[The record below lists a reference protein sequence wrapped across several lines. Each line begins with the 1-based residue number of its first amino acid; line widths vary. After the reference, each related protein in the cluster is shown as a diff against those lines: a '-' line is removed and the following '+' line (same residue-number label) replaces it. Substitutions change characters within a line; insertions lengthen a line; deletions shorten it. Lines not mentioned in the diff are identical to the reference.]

1 MGTEFSG
8 GCLTTDERLKALRPE
23 DWPGISPYSSKA
35 IRSLMDAGIIP
46 KNCSKWT
53 LVSDPRD
60 CVRMIS
66 EVVVTEREFQTIA
79 DALLNNRDEARQM
92 AQVLVR
98 SKDRT
103 DDTEGIGPL

>member
-1 MGTEFSG
+1 MNQE
-8 GCLTTDERLKALRPE
+8 EQLKALRPE

-46 KNCSKWT
+46 KNCSRWT

-92 AQVLVR
+92 AQVIVR
-98 SKDRT
+98 SKDRAE
-103 DDTEGIGPL
+103 DDDGIGPL